1 MNQMTKKILENTGF
15 CTVLAL
21 TALMLL
27 SPGFAGAQNP
37 VYLDDG
43 AVKFQAG
50 WDLPAQGTCPADPTK
65 TTRSLC
71 VALRLS
77 PPSCVAPNYSSSSSL
92 CNDVDPA
99 VVDQATCEAKGD
111 RLWNPSTL
119 KCAIVMSD
127 DDRNGVVCALHGG
140 TYQAG
145 CTGAW
150 LMPNGNVYTPP
161 VLTSAGTSAA
171 GAGDLCLRCHNTKT
185 QYNGPRVR
193 DTEDTMFM
201 GHKNMSRKVVV
212 GQEWGGPPLECS
224 ILPLVYLTSEACFD
238 AGGQFGP
245 KDPYPGTDS
254 GQDFN
259 WVTGQID
266 LDPTAGTNYKNL
278 YWIYADWLSAYPR
291 AIYADDP
298 NMTTTPHS
306 PGSAGRYTCARCHTT
321 GWSSNATLRTDKEP
335 HKSFAAP
342 VGSNPSTTPSIV
354 WNGVDN
360 AVFGQ
365 VNTGSNVTGDPNK
378 MASWDLFG
386 ITCTRCHA
394 SVVDTTT
401 NGGVPPHTAPLG
413 MSSHHNN
420 LTVPDFPGGCTATSA
435 QCSGGRCTSS
445 NCATAAGGP
454 HFWYYGYCTDSRILV
469 GNGTTPAVAKTNCE
483 TGGLFAAPPSPG
495 MPFGT
500 WITPCSDNNFG
511 TQTTCTTGGGTWNLP
526 TSSCSVAGVCSKGTC
541 SNPVYT
547 NFVNCEESGAT
558 WTPITTQTAC
568 TTALGLWAAASD
580 VIACEDA
587 GGHWTGSLT
596 QRGQIITNL
605 CMNCHRQE
613 ASSGLPYDAANPAGN
628 LKVGPYHGTVPF
640 LSHPHANQFL
650 NSPHAKFT
658 GTFAQIATGKF
669 QYNMSGEYKSFFMT
683 EGEAANTGNGC
694 TGCHDV
700 HNSTVSGDLPFREEC
715 TECHNKDLSN
725 MIHSGGVGTPLEHMN
740 TDIQEACASCHMPEG
755 EHLFRINVDAA
766 YSTMPMPAALTG
778 TVNAN
783 ASPDGNYP
791 GAVWVDLD
799 SACGKCHGGGL
810 ANVETTGSVYLTF
823 FDEDPTSNTSCAEAG
838 GTWSPT
844 TKCTV
849 PAANSAACALAFGT
863 WSSTASTCTLT
874 AGKYLR
880 VPTGVAAT
888 MTAGQ
893 RIEVTGAGSPYYDED
908 GHTKLNDDFETY
920 VASTDRDPW
929 VTLAGAAT
937 IKVVNT
943 PVAMNPVKNNAAYF
957 TKAELAVKAA
967 GIHNDKPFVS
977 FGYTLTPSNTLQL
990 NVDASAS
997 SCSGDIGNCDV
1008 FVWSWG
1014 DATPNTS
1021 TAGPTA
1027 SHTYAA
1033 AGIYDVELT
1042 VEEYGVSEGSVT
1054 KAIRVFAL
1062 DAPPAAGGTACASII
1077 NPNTWAAS
1085 LTDNSTDA
1093 NGVKQVTVNWG
1104 DGGAISSAVDNTA
1117 PYSLIGTVF
1126 TRTYLNAATVSIKQ
1140 TAYDTAGQKNTR
1152 TCPPVTLSTFSIGGQ
1167 IFRNNGT
1174 TPVASAT
1181 VVIKKGAT
1189 VAKTVYTNSLGMYSA
1204 VGLKPGTYSV
1214 TVTKAGYTFA
1224 LAPQVSGIVI
1234 GPNAT
1239 AVNVNAVTP

>member
-1 MNQMTKKILENTGF
+1 M
-15 CTVLAL
+15 
-21 TALMLL
+21 
-27 SPGFAGAQNP
+27 
-37 VYLDDG
+37 
-43 AVKFQAG
+43 KFQAG

-99 VVDQATCEAKGD
+99 IVDQATCEAKGD

-150 LMPNGNVYTPP
+150 LMPNGNAYTPAL
-161 VLTSAGTSAA
+161 LTSAPTSAG
-171 GAGDLCLRCHNTKT
+171 GAGDQCLRCHNTKT

-193 DTEDTMFM
+193 DTEDTLFM
-201 GHKNMSRKVVV
+201 GHKNMSRKLVV

-238 AGGQFGP
+238 AGGKFGP
-245 KDPYPGTDS
+245 VDAYPGTDS

-613 ASSGLPYDAANPAGN
+613 ASTGLPYDAANPAGN

-715 TECHNKDLSN
+715 TECHNKDLSQ

-766 YSTMPMPAALTG
+766 YSTRPLASMT
-778 TVNAN
+778 TTQNAN
-783 ASPDGNYP
+783 TAPDGNYA
-791 GAVWVDLD
+791 GAVWIDLD
-799 SACGKCHGGGL
+799 GACGKCHGGGV
-810 ANVETTGSVYLTF
+810 ANVETTGSI
-823 FDEDPTSNTSCAEAG
+823 
-838 GTWSPT
+838 
-844 TKCTV
+844 
-849 PAANSAACALAFGT
+849 
-863 WSSTASTCTLT
+863 T
-874 AGKYLR
+874 AGSKLLT
-880 VPTGVAAT
+880 VATGQGANFT
-888 MTAGQ
+888 PGQ
-893 RIEVTGAGSPYYDED
+893 RVEVKGAGSPYYDDE
-908 GHTKLNDDFETY
+908 GNASLNDDFETY
-920 VASTDRDPW
+920 VASVAGDV

-937 IKVVNT
+937 KTVTNAA
-943 PVAMNPVKNNAAYF
+943 VAQNPVKNNAAYF
-957 TKAELAVKAA
+957 TKTELAVKAA
-967 GIHNDKPFVS
+967 GIHNDKPYVN

-997 SCSGDIGNCDV
+997 
-1008 FVWSWG
+1008 
-1014 DATPNTS
+1014 
-1021 TAGPTA
+1021 
-1027 SHTYAA
+1027 
-1033 AGIYDVELT
+1033 
-1042 VEEYGVSEGSVT
+1042 
-1054 KAIRVFAL
+1054 
-1062 DAPPAAGGTACASII
+1062 
-1077 NPNTWAAS
+1077 
-1085 LTDNSTDA
+1085 
-1093 NGVKQVTVNWG
+1093 
-1104 DGGAISSAVDNTA
+1104 
-1117 PYSLIGTVF
+1117 
-1126 TRTYLNAATVSIKQ
+1126 
-1140 TAYDTAGQKNTR
+1140 
-1152 TCPPVTLSTFSIGGQ
+1152 
-1167 IFRNNGT
+1167 
-1174 TPVASAT
+1174 
-1181 VVIKKGAT
+1181 
-1189 VAKTVYTNSLGMYSA
+1189 
-1204 VGLKPGTYSV
+1204 
-1214 TVTKAGYTFA
+1214 
-1224 LAPQVSGIVI
+1224 
-1234 GPNAT
+1234 
-1239 AVNVNAVTP
+1239 